1 MTIRTSES
9 TVTFAHA
16 FSVGTMDRPQPA
28 GTYRLI
34 SDDEEI
40 PDLHMLVHRRIG
52 SFLHTPAIGLPGKAE
67 VYAVT
72 SAELAKAQAEDLRHA
87 QAIVAE
93 RDSV

>member
-52 SFLHTPAIGLPGKAE
+52 SFCTRLRSDCPAKP
-67 VYAVT
+67 
-72 SAELAKAQAEDLRHA
+72 RFMP
-87 QAIVAE
+87 
-93 RDSV
+93 